1 MPAKKIKVV
10 PVDAPVAEPSPEE
23 PATDAQAM
31 DEVINDI
38 KTTDD
43 ETPATPPP

>member
-23 PATDAQAM
+23 PTTDAQAM

-43 ETPATPPP
+43 ETPATPL